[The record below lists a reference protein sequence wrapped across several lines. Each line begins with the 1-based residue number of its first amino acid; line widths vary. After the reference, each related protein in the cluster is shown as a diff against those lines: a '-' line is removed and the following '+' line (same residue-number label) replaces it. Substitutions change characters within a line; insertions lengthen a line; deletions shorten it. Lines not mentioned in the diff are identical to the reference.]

1 MGRKNRE
8 KYFKTLHQQFH
19 EKLVSLQAFSESR
32 AEDKKSGAD
41 RNKIYSFATYQTYRR
56 AAMRFVKYVTWEH
69 PECTTMK
76 KAKRYVNEWLQTRVD
91 AGLSAWTISMETS
104 ALCKIYGILPDD
116 PMRFRAL
123 QRRREDIKRS
133 RGEAKRDRHFS
144 IRNNDELIKF
154 ATGTGV
160 RRNVLK
166 RLKGDDLWS
175 RKRMEGSL
183 SELSLK
189 RDLTEYEK
197 QQLML
202 LRDSLDTFPGYEY
215 FVFHRQD
222 KGGRS
227 RYAPVLPEHQDLVVR
242 RMQDVGM
249 DELVFQ
255 HVHDA
260 ADIHSYRA
268 RYAQSIYKRHTR
280 KIEDIP
286 FDKTNKGTGKR
297 YQSGVYICRTDEK
310 GRKLDRE
317 ALLKASKA
325 LGHNRIDV
333 IPRNY
338 LYGL

>member
-1 MGRKNRE
+1 MGRGNQKYRKN
-8 KYFKTLHQQFH
+8 LHQQIH
-19 EKLVSLQAFSESR
+19 EKLVSLQAFGDSR

-41 RNKIYSFATYQTYRR
+41 RNKIYSFSTYKTYRR
-56 AAMRFVKYVTWEH
+56 AAMRFVKYVTREH

-116 PMRFRAL
+116 PMRFRVPA
-123 QRRREDIKRS
+123 RCREDIKRS

-144 IRNNDELIKF
+144 IQNNHELIKF

-160 RRNVLK
+160 RRNVLE

-175 RKRMEGSL
+175 RKRMESRL
-183 SELSLK
+183 SELSQK
-189 RDLTEYEK
+189 RVLTEYEK
-197 QQLML
+197 QQLMQ

-227 RYAPVLPEHQDLVVR
+227 RYAPILPEHQDLVVR

-286 FDKTNKGTGKR
+286 FDKINKGTGKR

-310 GRKLDRE
+310 GRKLDRA